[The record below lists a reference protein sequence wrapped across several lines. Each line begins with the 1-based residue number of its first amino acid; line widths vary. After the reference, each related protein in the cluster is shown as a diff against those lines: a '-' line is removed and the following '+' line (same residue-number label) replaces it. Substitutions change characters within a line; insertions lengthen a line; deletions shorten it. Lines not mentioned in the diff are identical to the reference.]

1 MWDAPSTSSGKKN
14 TAVSHRPATRRQ
26 SEFARPPI
34 PRNVIVLGVVSFFAD
49 VSSEIVYPLVPI
61 FLTTVLG
68 APVAIVGL
76 IEGVAESTA
85 SVVKFFSGWWSDRLP
100 KRLPLVLGGY
110 GLAALGKLLLGLAG
124 AWPLVL
130 TARFIDRLGKGVR
143 GSPRDALIADSTAPD
158 QRGRAYGLHRSMDTA
173 GAVVGPLL
181 ALALVAWLDEALR
194 TVFLLAVIPG
204 VLSTLAVL
212 FVREPA
218 RAQPKPRVVE
228 SSSGAAKPA
237 TGLGSL
243 DRRLVLFLMAS
254 LIFAIGNSSDI
265 FLLLRAK
272 QLGLST
278 TAAILGYVVFN
289 FVYMSAAY
297 PIGAL
302 SDRIGRR
309 GIFVAGLALFTA
321 TYVGFAVIST
331 PTLVWPLFAVYG
343 LYMACTDGV
352 GKALVSDFAPAEK
365 RGAMLG
371 LYGTITGVATFA
383 ASVLAG
389 LLWDYV
395 GVPAPFMLGAAAA
408 VIAGA
413 LLLLAGG
420 TSPAQPVR
428 S

>member
-1 MWDAPSTSSGKKN
+1 M
-14 TAVSHRPATRRQ
+14 SHRPATRRQ
-26 SEFARPPI
+26 SELARPPI

>member
-1 MWDAPSTSSGKKN
+1 M
-14 TAVSHRPATRRQ
+14 SHRPATRRQ

-228 SSSGAAKPA
+228 SASGAAKPA